1 MKIKRKINPVTGN
14 PIEPFSQYRVKW
26 GTPFISSGFEM
37 YALPFD
43 VWKGQNQPIW
53 VDVYIPRDTPAGEYT
68 GEFIVTLD
76 DYPQPHSSDID
87 RIKTKKISLPVKL
100 TVWDFTLPD
109 GPSHR
114 NHFGSV
120 NRQIPRLFNT
130 ETDSERAREIE
141 LRYCRMMADHRIN
154 PPVPAS
160 LLPEIN
166 TDGSLKTD
174 PLRHEALTK
183 YIRDFHVTDF
193 EIPRAV
199 FPEMTTTN
207 RIRNGPISIRLWI
220 SGVPC
225 GPSLTVNP

>member
-1 MKIKRKINPVTGN
+1 
-14 PIEPFSQYRVKW
+14 
-26 GTPFISSGFEM
+26 M